1 MNNRVIVLAIFFLPF
16 LEAFPQKISFS
27 GESIIFRIEKD
38 YFYVNGTY
46 YLENGRNQRIVL
58 SYPFPHDSIYGPVDS
73 IYIIDLTQNE
83 IIKNYKQTKQ
93 GILFDLNFNTQD
105 DLELQIS
112 YCQKLLSRQAE
123 YILVS
128 TWGWHQPLEFATYK
142 LLIPLAMEITSFS
155 IQPDEFTVIGNEK
168 VYSWHKKNFMP
179 LQNMIFRYSTKK

>member
-1 MNNRVIVLAIFFLPF
+1 MNNQLLFLVFLLLPF
-16 LEAFPQKISFS
+16 QEVNSQKISFA
-27 GESIIFRIEKD
+27 GENITFRIVND

-58 SYPFPHDSIYGPVDS
+58 SYPFPTDGIYGQVDS
-73 IYIIDLTQNE
+73 VYIINMTQNE

-93 GILFDLNFNTQD
+93 GLLFDLKFNSED

-112 YCQKLLSRQAE
+112 YCQKLLAHQAE
-123 YILVS
+123 YILLS

-142 LLIPLAMEITSFS
+142 LIIPSSIEIKSFS
-155 IQPDEFTVIGNEK
+155 IQPDDVPLMIGNEK

-179 LQNMIFRYSTKK
+179 LMNMIIKYSH